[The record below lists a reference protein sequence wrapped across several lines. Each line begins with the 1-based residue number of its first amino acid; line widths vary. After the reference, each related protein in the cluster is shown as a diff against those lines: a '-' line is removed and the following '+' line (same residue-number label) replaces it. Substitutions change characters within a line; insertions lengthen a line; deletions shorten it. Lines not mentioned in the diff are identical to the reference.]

1 MARTVGIGYQNYQ
14 ELVENDVFYIDKTLF
29 IKEWWENFDKVT
41 LITRPR
47 RFGKTLNMSMIEQF
61 FSFEYTGRSDLFET
75 MNIWKEEKYRDMQG
89 KFPVIVLSFAGVKGV
104 NYIDTRRQVCR
115 EVVEVYEKH
124 RFLLEEKGFL
134 SDREREFFN
143 TVSRDVKIVMGDLL
157 AGGMLYTK
165 IDEQIVFSQLAYN
178 EYAIWSLLLASGY
191 LKVEE
196 HTFDADTGKEE
207 YVLKLT
213 NKEVRLMF
221 ESLIEGWFKNYSPA
235 YNDFIKALLLDDK
248 KAMNYYMN
256 KVALETFSSFD
267 TGNRPSERAEPERF
281 YHGFVLGLMVELS
294 GRYAVTSNRESG
306 FGRYDVMLEPLNGNE
321 KDDAIIMEFKV
332 HDPEDEKTLKDT
344 VEAALSQIEE
354 KHYAASLEAKGIPFS
369 RIRKYGFAFKGKN
382 VLVG

>member
-1 MARTVGIGYQNYQ
+1 MARTVGLGYQNYQ

-89 KFPVIVLSFAGVKGV
+89 KFPVIALSFAGVKGV

-165 IDEQIVFSQLAYN
+165 IDEQIVFSQLDSN
-178 EYAIWSLLLASGY
+178 EEAIWSLLLASGY
-191 LKVEE
+191 LKLE
-196 HTFDADTGKEE
+196 HHWIDLDMETEGYE
-207 YVLKLT
+207 LKLT
-213 NKEVRLMF
+213 NREVRMMF
-221 ESLIEGWFKNYSPA
+221 KNMIKGWFKEYVPE
-235 YNDFIKALLLDDK
+235 YNDFVRALLFEDVE
-248 KAMNYYMN
+248 AMN
-256 KVALETFSSFD
+256 K
-267 TGNRPSERAEPERF
+267 
-281 YHGFVLGLMVELS
+281 
-294 GRYAVTSNRESG
+294 
-306 FGRYDVMLEPLNGNE
+306 
-321 KDDAIIMEFKV
+321 
-332 HDPEDEKTLKDT
+332 
-344 VEAALSQIEE
+344 
-354 KHYAASLEAKGIPFS
+354 
-369 RIRKYGFAFKGKN
+369 
-382 VLVG
+382 